1 VIGRLGSRAL
11 SEAGE
16 KISPWTVL
24 ATYAEDEFRDDASGL
39 SPWWS
44 CPGEKI
50 DRLFVVLPQS
60 QQTHRFDQLSRQ
72 RWLYRLALGQPHQQD
87 FIETVSQL
95 PNDGRQEFALRLS
108 AWKQSPRR

>member
-1 VIGRLGSRAL
+1 MLRNVAFSPDDDND
-11 SEAGE
+11 
-16 KISPWTVL
+16 SPWQKIASH
-24 ATYAEDEFRDDASGL
+24 ATEKFKDDKSER

-60 QQTHRFDQLSRQ
+60 RQTTRFDQLSRQ

-95 PNDGRQEFALRLS
+95 PQDGRHQYALCLS
-108 AWKQSPRR
+108 AWKNGTA